1 MADSQWRSRSEKIL
15 LAKING
21 EEYTDPPLSRIEEL
35 LIELDTGG
43 GGGGGDGNYNNLVDK
58 PKINGVEL
66 KGDKSF
72 ADLGLNAVT
81 AEEYEEMMNDDNP

>member
-1 MADSQWRSRSEKIL
+1 MADSQFRSRAEKIL

-43 GGGGGDGNYNNLVDK
+43 SGDGNYNNLSNK
-58 PKINGVEL
+58 PKVNGVEL
-66 KGDKSF
+66 KGDTSF
-72 ADLGLNAVT
+72 EDLGLHAVT
-81 AEEYEEMMNDDNP
+81 QEEYEEMIDDDP